1 MSETPGSGEGLE
13 SPSLAA
19 RVDGVCDRFEAAWQA
34 GQRPRIEDY
43 LGDAP
48 EPERAALVRHLIA
61 VDAEYR
67 QKQGEQPQAAEY
79 RARFPALDP
88 AWVAHAVGPPAAT
101 QPEPAARAQPGAG
114 TPAPAGSTLGAPAQG
129 LRCPHCHNPILLA
142 DDRPDEVLC
151 PGCGSSFRVRD
162 ARPTATTGMRR
173 LGKFQLLERVGVG
186 AFGAVWKA
194 RDTDLDRVVALKIP
208 HTGLLT
214 DKDDLERFH
223 REARAAAQ
231 LRHPGIVPVHE
242 VVTLDGLPTIVSDFI
257 EGVPL
262 KDLLEV
268 RQLTFR
274 EAAGL
279 LAEVAEALEHAH
291 GRGLVHRDVKPGNI
305 LIERDG
311 GGPGPGGPATGG
323 SPGRQEAGTSRL
335 GKPLVMD
342 FGLALRGEAEETL
355 TLEGHVIGTPAYM
368 SPEQAAGQG
377 HQADRRSDVYSL
389 GVVLYE
395 LLTGELPFRGSKL
408 MILQQV
414 LQEEPRPPRRLND
427 KIPRDLETV
436 CLKALEKSP
445 GRRYAR
451 AVDLADDLRRWLR
464 GEPIQ
469 ARRAGAWAH
478 ARKWVKRRPAVAGLG
493 AALCVALLGLA
504 GLWVWSYFR
513 IRSKAEEARNEALG
527 LRDVEARL
535 RKQADDARAEAL
547 KLRDAARAETYWAT
561 LGETRALRLAHA
573 PGWRYQ
579 ALQNLQNL
587 AKMKMPKRDL
597 AELRAEAVAAL
608 VGLDARE
615 TLRLGGHEE
624 VIRAL
629 DFSPDGRTLASAD
642 YEGSVRLWDVAK
654 GTPLRE
660 ITSGTRGSPDRRLV
674 HPHGY
679 PAVRFDPLNRYL
691 AYAALGRSVGF
702 APLGKGPPA
711 LPTIDYSA
719 EPRSLDRD
727 RSGRLLAVGWSDG
740 HVGVYD
746 ASTGAVKRVFFTGPD
761 VLRAGPELLAA
772 LAWVGQ
778 PDWPSVGRLAA
789 FAPGPRRRLYLPP
802 PNFYVP
808 VALSP
813 DGSLLAAGVANHAV
827 AIVSLNDNKP
837 PLHLAGHRGRIRA
850 LSFSPDG
857 KYLATSSFDH
867 SARLWDVSTGQEYLS
882 LLGHTATVSAAAF
895 SPDGTLVATA
905 SDDQSARLWDAR
917 TGESLLTLRPG
928 LGFLSGVAFSPDG
941 THLAVANKAVALF
954 GLTGIQER
962 RRLAG
967 HTSYVRGLAFHPLR
981 PQLLTGGED
990 RAVLS
995 WDVKTGRQTSRRRS
1009 QEVGALAFSGDG
1021 ELLAVGGRA
1030 RPGATTVPF
1039 IDVRNLVTGE
1049 VRRLPGHARHV
1060 VCLAFDPAGKRL
1072 AAAGYGGS
1080 VVLRDVASG
1089 GLLREW
1095 DDAGGGYL
1103 HLAFLDQGRRLLTG
1117 AKGGRVVILD
1127 VDGGQVV
1134 REARMP
1140 APVRQVVSSP
1150 RGDRAAVLTGDGTLR
1165 LLSLPGLEET
1175 ASAPKAHPGGLFL
1188 ALSPD
1193 GLLLASGGVDR
1204 RIHLW
1209 DARTLRKLYS
1219 LPPQNSFL
1227 HNLAFDPEGQYLA
1240 AAGAEYLVTLVNV
1253 GLLRAE
1259 LAAVGLDLEGLPQ
1272 GAPPVAGL
1280 DAQKPAPPRV
1290 VQGPPSETANATALQ
1305 LRAAS
1310 LYRQRKWAE
1319 LVPVARKAI
1328 EANPEPKQLYQFL
1341 GEAYYR
1347 QNEFARAA
1355 AAYQGHLDRCK
1366 DCALA
1371 PERMAACHIN
1381 LQDHD
1386 KAIPL
1391 LERVLTTKANPAPA
1405 LNHLARV
1412 HALGP
1417 MKHRDVARALRY
1429 AERAAGLVP
1438 DNTSYRST
1446 LGRVYYRDGQFARAA
1461 QTLLKCDS
1469 PADKAQDAANLL
1481 FLAMSYQKLNRPEE
1495 AKRAY
1500 ARALELRGRLELPP
1514 HQIPIWDEYKG
1525 EADRVL
1531 GLGVKK

>member
-1 MSETPGSGEGLE
+1 MNETTGSGEGLE

-43 LGDAP
+43 LGDAH

-79 RARFPALDP
+79 RARFPDLDP
-88 AWVAHAVGPPAAT
+88 AWVEEAVAPPAAK
-101 QPEPAARAQPGAG
+101 QPDPAARAQPGAG
-114 TPAPAGSTLGAPAQG
+114 TPAPAGSPLGAPAQS
-129 LRCPHCHNPILLA
+129 LRCPHCHNPIVLG

-208 HTGLLT
+208 HTGLST
-214 DKDDLERFH
+214 DKEELERFH

-242 VVTLDGLPTIVSDFI
+242 VVTLEGLPTIVSDFI
-257 EGVPL
+257 AGVPL

-268 RQLTFR
+268 RKLTFR

-305 LIERDG
+305 MIERDG

-342 FGLALRGEAEETL
+342 FGLALRGEAEVTL

-414 LQEEPRPPRRLND
+414 LCEEPRPPRRLND
-427 KIPRDLETV
+427 KIPRGLETV

-464 GEPIQ
+464 GEPVQ

-478 ARKWVKRRPAVAGLG
+478 AGKWVKRRPAVAGLG

-535 RKQADDARAEAL
+535 RQQADDARAEAVR
-547 KLRDAARAETYWAT
+547 LRDAARAETYRAT

-579 ALQNLQNL
+579 ALENLQNL
-587 AKMKMPKRDL
+587 AKMSPARRDL
-597 AELRAEAVAAL
+597 AGLRAEAVAAL

-615 TLRLGGHEE
+615 TLRLRGHEA
-624 VIRAL
+624 VVRAL

-642 YEGSVRLWDVAK
+642 YEGSVRLWDVAR

-660 ITSGTRGSPDRRLV
+660 ITDGARGAPDGRLV

-679 PAVRFDPLNRYL
+679 PAVRFDPRDRFL
-691 AYAALGRSVGF
+691 AYAAGGRQVRF
-702 APLGKGPPA
+702 DPRGKGPPA
-711 LPTIDYSA
+711 RTPIHHLA
-719 EPRSLDRD
+719 EPRSLALDRYG
-727 RSGRLLAVGWSDG
+727 RSLAVGWSDG
-740 HVGVYD
+740 QVGVYD
-746 ASTGAVKRVFFTGPD
+746 ASTGAARRVFFTGPD
-761 VLRAGPELLAA
+761 AARVGPELLAA
-772 LAWVGQ
+772 LAWAGQ
-778 PDWPSVGRLAA
+778 PGWPSAGRLAA

-802 PNFYVP
+802 PNFYMP

-813 DGSLLAAGVANHAV
+813 DGSLLAAGVADHAAEV
-827 AIVSLNDNKP
+827 FFLNENKP

-857 KYLATSSFDH
+857 KYLATCSFDH
-867 SARLWDVSTGQEYLS
+867 SARLWDVRTGQEYLS
-882 LLGHTATVSAAAF
+882 LVGHTAAVSAVAF

-905 SDDQSARLWDAR
+905 STDQSARLWDAR
-917 TGESLLTLRPG
+917 TGESLTTLRPG
-928 LGFLSGVAFSPDG
+928 LGFLSSVAFSPDG
-941 THLAVANKAVALF
+941 THLAVANQAVALF
-954 GLTGIQER
+954 GLAGIQER

-981 PQLLTGGED
+981 PQLLTGGDD
-990 RAVLS
+990 RAVLF
-995 WDVKTGRQTSRRRS
+995 WDVKTGRQTSSRRS
-1009 QEVGALAFSGDG
+1009 QEVGALAFSPDG
-1021 ELLAVGGRA
+1021 ELLAVGGHEREA
-1030 RPGATTVPF
+1030 GAVSF
-1039 IDVRNLVTGE
+1039 IELHNQTTGE
-1049 VRRLPGHARHV
+1049 RRRLLGHTRRV
-1060 VCLAFDPAGKRL
+1060 VCLAFDPAGRRL
-1072 AAAGYGGS
+1072 AAAGYDGW
-1080 VVLRDVASG
+1080 VVLWDVASG
-1089 GLLREW
+1089 DLLRQW
-1095 DDAGGGYL
+1095 DNAGGGYL
-1103 HLAFLDQGRRLLTG
+1103 HLAFLGQGRRLLTG
-1117 AKGGRVVILD
+1117 TNDLRVVILD

-1140 APVRQVVSSP
+1140 APVRQVVPSP
-1150 RGDRAAVLTGDGTLR
+1150 RGDRAAVLTQDGTLR

-1175 ASAPKAHPGGLFL
+1175 ASAPKAHPGGRFL
-1188 ALSPD
+1188 AFSPD
-1193 GLLLASGGVDR
+1193 GLLLASGGGDR

-1219 LPPQNSFL
+1219 LPPQNSTL

-1240 AAGAEYLVTLVNV
+1240 AAGAESVVTLVNL
-1253 GLLRAE
+1253 GLLRAG
-1259 LAAVGLDLEGLPQ
+1259 LAAVGLDLEGLPK
-1272 GAPPVAGL
+1272 GPLPAVDL

-1290 VQGPPSETANATALQ
+1290 AQAPPSETANATALQ

-1328 EANPEPKQLYQFL
+1328 EANPEPKELYQFL

-1347 QNEFARAA
+1347 QNEFAQAA
-1355 AAYQGHLDRCK
+1355 AAFQGHLDRCK
-1366 DCALA
+1366 DCAMAL
-1371 PERMAACHIN
+1371 ERMAACHIN
-1381 LQDHD
+1381 LQAHD

-1391 LERVLTTKANPAPA
+1391 LERVLTTRANPAAA
-1405 LNHLARV
+1405 LNHLASI

-1417 MKHRDVARALRY
+1417 GKHRDVAKALRY
-1429 AERAAGLVP
+1429 AERAAALVP
-1438 DNTSYRST
+1438 DNTAYRST
-1446 LGRVYYRDGQFARAA
+1446 LGRVYYRDGQFARAVE
-1461 QTLLKCDS
+1461 TLLKSDS
-1469 PADKAQDAANLL
+1469 PTDKAQDAANLL
-1481 FLAMSYQKLNRPEE
+1481 FLAMSYQNLGRPEE
-1495 AKRAY
+1495 AKKAY
-1500 ARALELRGRLELPP
+1500 ARALELRGRLKLTP
-1514 HQIPIWDEYKG
+1514 QQVPIWDEYKG
-1525 EADRVL
+1525 EADGVL